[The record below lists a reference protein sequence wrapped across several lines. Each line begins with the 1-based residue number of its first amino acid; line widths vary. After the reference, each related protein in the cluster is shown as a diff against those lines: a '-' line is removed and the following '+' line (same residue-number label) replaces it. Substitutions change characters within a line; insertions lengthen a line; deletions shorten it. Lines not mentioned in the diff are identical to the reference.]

1 MTFPL
6 RKLVR
11 SYYCRIA
18 SWMTL
23 FVAAFLLLHRLVR
36 TTPDRPPGLQP
47 DVVIPSKV
55 WQTGK
60 SSALPEALYNSTS
73 SWRRLNPD
81 FEVQFHDDAAV
92 QEVIALNFN
101 KEILEMFSAFP
112 VPVMKVSSLNFITLA
127 SFKRVQLMGLTRSN
141 CPTG

>member
-55 WQTGK
+55 WQTAK
-60 SSALPEALYNSTS
+60 SSVLPEALYNSTS

-81 FEVQFHDDAAV
+81 YEVQFHDDAAV

-101 KEILEMFSAFP
+101 NEILEMFSAFP
-112 VPVMKVSSLNFITLA
+112 VSVIKVSLLNFIYN
-127 SFKRVQLMGLTRSN
+127 TRLSKVYS
-141 CPTG
+141 